1 MIINYDRSLITVS
14 DKELMRHGYAEE
26 DYHSIRLSFEYTER
40 QRHENRMRAENCD
53 NEAWSKICKDSAL
66 MRSRYMKM
74 VIDKI
79 ASAFLVFNLSAND
92 MPYDSDGW
100 DFYLWCNDF
109 YKTCP
114 GLGLSGNDYSYIDLT
129 FNKRQNLSHR
139 MDLCTRFLELVEK
152 EFPDLENLRID
163 IQYSAM
169 VYEKEIE
176 KSAATLVDVL
186 DGKRFS
192 MDGTFHQSIFG
203 FGLQGDGRL
212 VKSDGKLYWMKKY
225 AKNRGY
231 LMSPIDILRISW
243 ATTNMDR

>member
-1 MIINYDRSLITVS
+1 MIINYDRSRVTVS

-26 DYHSIRLSFEYTER
+26 DYHSIRLYFEYTE
-40 QRHENRMRAENCD
+40 QQKQENRMRAESCD
-53 NEAWSKICKDSAL
+53 NAKWSEICKDSAL
-66 MRSRYMKM
+66 MRSRYMER

-79 ASAFLVFNLSAND
+79 VSAFSVYNFSAD
-92 MPYDSDGW
+92 DVPYDSGGW
-100 DFYLWCNDF
+100 DLYFWCNDF
-109 YKTCP
+109 FNTCSGT
-114 GLGLSGNDYSYIDLT
+114 GLRGNDYSYMTLT

-139 MDLCTRFLELVEK
+139 MDFCTRFLEFVEK
-152 EFPDLENLRID
+152 EFSDLENLRID
-163 IQYSAM
+163 IQYDTM

-176 KSAATLVDVL
+176 KSAAALVDSL
-186 DGKRFS
+186 AGKRLT
-192 MDGTFHQSIFG
+192 MDGTFHQSMFG
-203 FGLQGDGRL
+203 FGLKGDGRL

>member
-1 MIINYDRSLITVS
+1 MIINYDRSRITVS
-14 DKELMRHGYAEE
+14 DKELMCHGYAEE
-26 DYHSIRLSFEYTER
+26 DYHSIRLSFEYTEQQKR
-40 QRHENRMRAENCD
+40 ENRMQAESCD
-53 NEAWSKICKDSAL
+53 DAKWSEICKDSAL
-66 MRSRYMKM
+66 MRSRYMEA

-79 ASAFLVFNLSAND
+79 ASSFLVFNLSAYD
-92 MPYDSDGW
+92 VHYDSDGW
-100 DFYLWCNDF
+100 DFYFWCNDF
-109 YKTCP
+109 FNTCS
-114 GLGLSGNDYSYIDLT
+114 GHGLSGNDYSHTTLT

-152 EFPDLENLRID
+152 EFSDLENLKID
-163 IQYSAM
+163 IQYGAM

-176 KSAATLVDVL
+176 KSAAALVDSL
-186 DGKRFS
+186 DGKRFT
-192 MDGTFHQSIFG
+192 MDGTFHQSMFG
-203 FGLQGDGRL
+203 FGLKGDGRL